1 MSVIDKLLT
10 EWAFRCKK
18 GYPDMKN
25 PEDMKIL
32 QELYNE
38 YGIVIEDKKVMKEE
52 ELEED
57 FYLEEEENQKESPE
71 ESTVK
76 KDEVPTKG
84 SDYDEII
91 KYTLKGQIPQAEG
104 TYDLPQTTG
113 ELKVD
118 SRDLVTFKRLYGIA
132 PHKKGGEVGS
142 AGSKGSGHGEIA
154 IYWLLKYQKSP
165 YNVADSRGG
174 SSADL
179 IVSGKNISTAGV
191 EVKSYKE
198 GNTGMV
204 IGRIGTYTP
213 ILIAMN
219 TLFSVAALYQEF
231 AETSR
236 KKVPPNAI
244 NATVEDFK
252 TANRILVELDGDKGF
267 KELEK
272 FKIPFIKSMFAQITK
287 LKAEYGK
294 EGVGTISAN
303 LLKALLLAKFKDK
316 PLGSGTEGYILN
328 VQPSGEIKCI
338 HITLNKL
345 EKLTSDQVL
354 AAGTSISQ
362 GTLLFNKE
370 IFN

>member
-38 YGIVIEDKKVMKEE
+38 YGIVKEVKKVMKEE

-57 FYLEEEENQKESPE
+57 FYLEEEENQEESPE
-71 ESTVK
+71 ESPVK
-76 KDEVPTKG
+76 KDEVPTTG
-84 SDYDEII
+84 SNYDKII
-91 KYTLKGQIPQAEG
+91 KHELKGEIPQVQDE
-104 TYDLPQTTG
+104 YRLPQTTG
-113 ELKVD
+113 ELKVKPT
-118 SRDLVTFKRLYGIA
+118 DLITFKKLYGIA
-132 PHKKGGEVGS
+132 PPKKGGEVGS

-165 YNVADSRGG
+165 YEVADSRGG

-179 IVSGKNISTAGV
+179 IISGKDISTAGV

-198 GNTGMV
+198 GNTSMV
-204 IGRIGTYTP
+204 IGRIGAYTS
-213 ILIAMN
+213 ILNAMN
-219 TLFSVAALYQEF
+219 TLFSISALYQEF
-231 AETSR
+231 AETST
-236 KKVPPNAI
+236 KKVPPTALS
-244 NATVEDFK
+244 ATVEDFK
-252 TANRILVELDGDKGF
+252 TANRILIELDGDESF

-272 FKIPFIKSMFAQITK
+272 FEIPFIKSMFAQITK
-287 LKAEYGK
+287 LKAEYGA

-316 PLGSGTEGYILN
+316 PLGSGSEGYILN

-338 HITLNKL
+338 HITKEKL
-345 EKLTSDQVL
+345 ESLTPDQVL
-354 AAGTSISQ
+354 TQGTAINQ
-362 GTLLFNKE
+362 GTLYFNKK